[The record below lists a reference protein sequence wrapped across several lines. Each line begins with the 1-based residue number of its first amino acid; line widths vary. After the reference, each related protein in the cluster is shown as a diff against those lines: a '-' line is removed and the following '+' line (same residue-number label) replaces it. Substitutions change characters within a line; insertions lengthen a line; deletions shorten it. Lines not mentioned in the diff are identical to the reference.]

1 MVSLE
6 VAEIEKTKANVQFED
21 VAHLMSGARGKN
33 VYETGDIDAGV
44 WSLGLVAGLI
54 HDIPT
59 CKELAAKIEADAED
73 MIAATSGLIKNGP
86 QETRARL

>member
-1 MVSLE
+1 
-6 VAEIEKTKANVQFED
+6 
-21 VAHLMSGARGKN
+21 MSGARGKN

-59 CKELAAKIEADAED
+59 CKDLAAKIESDAEKI
-73 MIAATSGLIKNGP
+73 IASTSALVSNTPRSKTA
-86 QETRARL
+86 QTARL